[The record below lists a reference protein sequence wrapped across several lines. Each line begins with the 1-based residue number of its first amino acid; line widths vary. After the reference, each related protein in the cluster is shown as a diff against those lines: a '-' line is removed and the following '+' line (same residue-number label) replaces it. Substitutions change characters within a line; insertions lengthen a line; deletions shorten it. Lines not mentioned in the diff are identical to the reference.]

1 MPARKNKTW
10 SDAFWKKKSL
20 SELTPCE
27 WEMLCDGCGR
37 CCLHKL
43 EDEEAGQVILTSV
56 TCRYLDIQ
64 RCRCTVYH
72 DPYRMPNYC
81 KKLSPQNVEQ
91 LYWLPETCAYRKIAE
106 GKELEW
112 WHPLVSGNPES
123 VHEAGISV
131 RYKVVSESIVHPDD
145 WVQFIVT
152 EADEK

>member
-1 MPARKNKTW
+1 MPVRKDKTCT
-10 SDAFWKKKSL
+10 DAFWKKKSL
-20 SELTPCE
+20 SEMTPCE

-37 CCLHKL
+37 CCLHKM
-43 EDEEAGQVILTSV
+43 EDEETGQVMLTSV

-81 KKLSPQNVEQ
+81 KKLSPQNVQQ
-91 LYWLPETCAYRKIAE
+91 LYWLPKTCAYRKIAE

-112 WHPLVSGNPES
+112 WHPLVSGNPET

-145 WVQFIVT
+145 WVRFIVS
-152 EADEK
+152 EADEN